1 MELLQVDMGIYYSK
15 MHFKVVRYQM
25 SHCYLYFNYKNNI
38 KKWYL
43 EYFIVDYFP
52 TLNKKDPV
60 DRRIF
65 PDAMLDVG
73 FVIETN
79 ILLSDL
85 CWLDARKLLKSSTT
99 FYKIKLEL
107 ISLGGLISAGDA
119 VVVHPSNKLSSVNIL
134 LCRPNDVHS
143 QIIKAQPRDIFAIH
157 FKCLLSIYNL
167 NVCTIILH

>member
-1 MELLQVDMGIYYSK
+1 MPCWMLVLSLKPI
-15 MHFKVVRYQM
+15 
-25 SHCYLYFNYKNNI
+25 FNSLI
-38 KKWYL
+38 C
-43 EYFIVDYFP
+43 
-52 TLNKKDPV
+52 
-60 DRRIF
+60 
-65 PDAMLDVG
+65 VG
-73 FVIETN
+73 WMPE
-79 ILLSDL
+79 
-85 CWLDARKLLKSSTT
+85 KLVKSSTT